1 MTGGVL
7 ERFRIDDRVAI
18 VTGGA
23 RGLGQAIARGLAEA
37 GAIVVLTSRDLAAA
51 EAAAD
56 TLSAASGRPALGLA
70 TDVTDARSVAA
81 LVDATVGRF
90 GRLDILVNN
99 AGTTRREP
107 LAALTSEQWD
117 LVIDTNLR
125 GTWLCCQAAAPH
137 LRVSRHGR
145 IVNIASMFAHVGMR
159 DRTPYVA
166 SKGGVVALTRAL
178 ALELAGDGV
187 TVNAICP
194 GPFMTAMHD
203 PTARGDML
211 AAIPLGRWGDP
222 AELGPAVVYLAS
234 EAAAFI
240 TGTTLTI
247 DGGYTAR

>member
-1 MTGGVL
+1 MTGVL
-7 ERFRIDDRVAI
+7 DRFRIDGRVAI

-23 RGLGQAIARGLAEA
+23 KGLGLAIARGLAEA
-37 GAIVVLTSRDLAAA
+37 GAIVVITSRSLDTAQAAASELSATAIGLAA
-51 EAAAD
+51 
-56 TLSAASGRPALGLA
+56 
-70 TDVTDARSVAA
+70 DVTDPASVDA
-81 LVDATVGRF
+81 LVHDAIARC

-99 AGTTRREP
+99 AGTTHRAP
-107 LAALTSEQWD
+107 LAALSVAQWD
-117 LVIDTNLR
+117 EVVDTNLR
-125 GTWLCCQAAAPH
+125 GTWLCCRAAAPH
-137 LRVSRHGR
+137 LRAAKRGR
-145 IVNIASMFAHVGMR
+145 IVNISSMFAHVGMPSR
-159 DRTPYVA
+159 SPYVA

-203 PTARGDML
+203 PGARAGML

-222 AELGPAVVYLAS
+222 DELGPAVLYLAS
-234 EAAAFI
+234 DAGAFV

>member
-1 MTGGVL
+1 MTAVL
-7 ERFRIDDRVAI
+7 DRFRLDDRVAI
-18 VTGGA
+18 VTGSA

-37 GAIVVLTSRDLAAA
+37 GATVVVTSRDLAAA
-51 EAAAD
+51 GAAASE
-56 TLSAASGRPALGLA
+56 LAATTRRPAIGLA
-70 TDVTDARSVAA
+70 AEVTDAASVAA
-81 LVDATVGRF
+81 LVAATVARL

-99 AGTTRREP
+99 AGTTQRAP
-107 LAALTSEQWD
+107 LAALTVAQWD
-117 LVIDTNLR
+117 AVVDTNLR

-137 LRVSRHGR
+137 LRASGRGR
-145 IVNIASMFAHVGMR
+145 IVNIASMFAHVGMP

-203 PTARGDML
+203 AAARADML
-211 AAIPLGRWGDP
+211 RAIPLGRWGDP
-222 AELGPAVVYLAS
+222 AELGPAVVMLAS
-234 EAAAFI
+234 DAGAYI

>member
-1 MTGGVL
+1 MTVL
-7 ERFRIDDRVAI
+7 DRFRLDGRVAL

-23 RGLGQAIARGLAEA
+23 RGLGRAIAQALAEA
-37 GAIVVLTSRDLAAA
+37 GAIVAVTSRELAKAQAAA
-51 EAAAD
+51 GELGAA
-56 TLSAASGRPALGLA
+56 TGKRCTGIAA
-70 TDVTDARSVAA
+70 DVTDPTGVTAMIAGAVAQ
-81 LVDATVGRF
+81 L

-99 AGTTRREP
+99 AGSTQRGP
-107 LAALTSEQWD
+107 LSALATAQWD
-117 LVIDTNLR
+117 QVVDTNLR

-137 LRVSRHGR
+137 LRASTSGR
-145 IVNIASMFAHVGMR
+145 IINIASMFAHVGMP

-187 TVNAICP
+187 TVNAVCP
-194 GPFMTAMHD
+194 GPFLTAMHD
-203 PTARGDML
+203 AAARADML
-211 AAIPLGRWGDP
+211 RAIPLGRWGDP

-234 EAAAFI
+234 HAAAFI